1 MSDVRRNQDLE
12 KLKSLCAQ
20 SHGKLI
26 ILKTS
31 GNPISK
37 IEIESKFNAVPDSSY
52 PSKVSNSIIFTI
64 ELLSKYP
71 FAEPVVHINSKIFH
85 PNIYISGRICLG
97 KKWLPTDKLD
107 LFVKRILSIITYEP
121 NLIDLDPPANAE
133 AAKWYKSAIQKYP
146 KSFPTDKLNFASAP
160 EKTTMNW
167 NNLKWVQYGLERTR
181 TWF

>member
-71 FAEPVVHINSKIFH
+71 YVEPVVNINSKIYH
-85 PNIYISGRICLG
+85 PNIYTSGRICLG
-97 KKWLPTDKLD
+97 PKWLTTDKLD
-107 LFVKRILSIITYEP
+107 LFVKRILSIITYDLNVL
-121 NLIDLDPPANAE
+121 NLSSPANPE
-133 AAKWYKSAIQKYP
+133 AARWYKTASQKNP
-146 KSFPTDKLNFASAP
+146 KSFPTDKLNFSSVP

-167 NNLKWVQYGLERTR
+167 NNLK
-181 TWF
+181 